1 MKTASLLITVLMLFA
16 APTVMAKS
24 WNFDC
29 GNRQLDITPNNQTY
43 PLQADYKNA
52 SATMKL
58 VGDKDFERDN
68 EGFLVDIFRL
78 IDPTNYN
85 FQVILQYTETIGTKV
100 WAQQIDAQTNQSEDF
115 QCTLKSF
122 KK

>member
-1 MKTASLLITVLMLFA
+1 MKTASLLITISLLFA
-16 APTVMAKS
+16 APAVMAKS

-29 GNRQLDITPNNQTY
+29 GNRQLEITPNNETY
-43 PLQADYKNA
+43 PLQAAYKN
-52 SATMKL
+52 SGTTMKL

-78 IDPTNYN
+78 IDPTNFN
-85 FQVILQYTETIGTKV
+85 FQVIIEYTESIGAKV
-100 WAQQIDAQTNQSEDF
+100 WAQQVDAQSSQSEDF

>member
-1 MKTASLLITVLMLFA
+1 MKTASLLITVSMLFT
-16 APTVMAKS
+16 APAVMAKS

-29 GNRQLDITPNNQTY
+29 GNRQIDITPGDETY
-43 PLQADYKNA
+43 PLQAAYNN
-52 SATMKL
+52 SGSSMKL

-78 IDPTNYN
+78 IDPANYN
-85 FQVILQYTETIGTKV
+85 FQVIIEYTETIGTKV
-100 WAQQIDAQTNQSEDF
+100 WAQQVDGQTNQSEDF